1 MRLSMSPVLD
11 RRAFLKVS
19 AMAGGGLLLALRL
32 DPVADVHAQFSPG
45 VFDPTAFVRIDP
57 DGTVTIMAKNPEV
70 GQGVKTML
78 PMLIAEE
85 LDVDWND
92 VRVEQADAD
101 ASRYGLQLAG
111 GSLSTPMNWIP
122 LRQVGAA
129 GRWMLITAAARRWG
143 VPDAECNAA
152 MSRVTHIPSG
162 RSLGYGDLAEAT
174 AAIDPPALD
183 SVALKDPGEYTIIGT
198 TRRGVDTA
206 AIVVGDPIYSIDF
219 IVPDMRYAVFQKCP
233 VFGGRVASVALDDVR
248 AMPGVRRAFVVE
260 GGDVYDGL
268 QSGVAIVAD
277 TWWLAEAARRTLEI
291 VWDEGPA
298 AAQST
303 AGFAVRA
310 DELAA
315 SAPEQ
320 TLRSDGDVDAAL
332 TGAAA
337 TVEAN
342 YAYPFFAHAQL
353 EPENTV
359 AHFADGRLELWSP
372 TQTPGAAIPLA
383 AQTLGIAEEAV
394 TLHLL
399 RSGGGF
405 GRRLTNEY
413 VAEAAWISREAGEPV
428 KLLWS
433 REDDM
438 AFCFYRPAGF
448 HYLRGGVD
456 TNGRLVAWRDHFVTL
471 GQDGQF
477 GTAAELS
484 PEEFPARFVPNIAL
498 HASVMDNLVP
508 LGNLRAPGSNA
519 IAFVVQ
525 SFLDELADAAGADPL
540 DFRLRL
546 LAETPMPPGTAT
558 GPAAL
563 FGVFDAARMRGVL
576 ELVAE
581 RSRWRERT
589 TANGRALGLA
599 FHFSHGGYFA
609 EVADVTVTD
618 QRVRVNKVWVA
629 ADIGSHV
636 INPGAAENMVQGS
649 VIDGLSELMS
659 YEHTIENGRAVESNF
674 HQFQPVRMPQAPP
687 EIEVYW
693 LQSDNPPTGLGEPA
707 LPPVLPAVANAIF
720 AASGTRVRSLPL
732 ARHGYAWA

>member
-1 MRLSMSPVLD
+1 MSPVLD

-19 AMAGGGLLLALRL
+19 ALAGGGLLLALRL
-32 DPVADVHAQFSPG
+32 DPAEVHAQFAPG
-45 VFDPTAFVRIDP
+45 TFDPTAFVRIDP

-78 PMLIAEE
+78 PMIIAEE

-111 GSLSTPMNWIP
+111 GSLSTPVNWTP

-129 GRWMLITAAARRWG
+129 GRQMLVTAAAGQWG
-143 VPDAECNAA
+143 VPASECDAA
-152 MSRVTHIPSG
+152 MSRVTHTPSG
-162 RSLGYGDLAEAT
+162 RSLSYGELAEV
-174 AAIDPPALD
+174 AARVRPPALD
-183 SVALKDPGEYTIIGT
+183 SVTLKDPGEFTIIGT
-198 TRRGVDTA
+198 SRRGVDTA
-206 AIVVGDPIYSIDF
+206 AITVGAPIYSIDF
-219 IVPDMRYAVFQKCP
+219 TLDGMRYAVFQKCP
-233 VFGGRVASVALDDVR
+233 VFGGRVASANLDAVR
-248 AMPGVRRAFVVE
+248 AMPGVRRAFVVD

-268 QSGVAIVAD
+268 NPGVAIVAD
-277 TWWLAEAARRTLEI
+277 SWWQAQQARRALE
-291 VWDEGPA
+291 VTWDEGPA

-303 AGFAVRA
+303 AGFAAEA
-310 DELAA
+310 DRL
-315 SAPEQ
+315 SAGAPQQ

-332 TGAAA
+332 ASAAA
-337 TVEAN
+337 TVEAA

-359 AHFADGRLELWSP
+359 ARFEDGRLELWSP
-372 TQTPGAAIPLA
+372 TQTPGFAIPMV
-383 AQTLGIAEEAV
+383 AQVMGIPEDAV
-394 TLHLL
+394 TIHLM

-413 VAEAAWISREAGEPV
+413 IAEAAWIARESGEPV

-448 HYLRGGVD
+448 HYLRGAVD
-456 TNGRLVAWRDHFVTL
+456 ANRQLVAWRDHFVTL
-471 GQDGQF
+471 GQDGTP
-477 GTAAELS
+477 GTAAGLS
-484 PEEFPARFVPNIAL
+484 PEEFPARFVPNCAL
-498 HASVMDNLVP
+498 QTSVMENLVP

-525 SFLDELADAAGADPL
+525 SFIDELAAAAGDDPL

-546 LAETPMPPGTAT
+546 LDGTPLPPGAAT

-563 FGVFDAARMRGVL
+563 FGSFDAARMRGVL
-576 ELVAE
+576 DMVADA
-581 RSRWRERT
+581 SGWRVRPT
-589 TANGRALGLA
+589 GGDRALGLA
-599 FHFSHGGYFA
+599 FHFSHGAYVA
-609 EVADVTVTD
+609 EVADVTVAD
-618 QRVRVNKVWVA
+618 RAVRVNKVWA
-629 ADIGSHV
+629 AVDIGSHV

-649 VIDGLSELMS
+649 VIDGLSELMA

-687 EIEVYW
+687 EIEVLW
-693 LQSDNPPTGLGEPA
+693 RRTDNPPGGLGEPA
-707 LPPVLPAVANAIF
+707 LPPILPAVANAIF
-720 AASGTRVRSLPL
+720 AATGERIRALPL
-732 ARHGYAWA
+732 VKAGFRWA

>member
-1 MRLSMSPVLD
+1 MSPVLD

-19 AMAGGGLLLALRL
+19 ALASGGMLLVLKF
-32 DPVADVHAQFSPG
+32 DPIANLQAQFAPG
-45 VFDPTAFVRIDP
+45 AFDPAAFVRIDT
-57 DGTVTIMAKNPEV
+57 DGTVTITAKNPEV

-85 LDVDWND
+85 LDVAWSD
-92 VRVEQADAD
+92 VQVEQADAD

-111 GSLSTPMNWIP
+111 GSLSTPMNWTP
-122 LRQVGAA
+122 LRQVGAV
-129 GRWMLITAAARRWG
+129 GRQMLVTAAARQWG
-143 VPDAECNAA
+143 VPETECATS
-152 MSRVTHIPSG
+152 MSQVTHTPTG
-162 RSLGYGDLAEAT
+162 RSLGYGELASA
-174 AAIDPPALD
+174 AAAVPPPAID
-183 SVALKDPGEYTIIGT
+183 SVRLKDASEYTIIGT
-198 TRRGVDTA
+198 TRNGVDVA
-206 AIVVGDPIYSIDF
+206 SIVVGEPIFSIDF
-219 IVPDMRYAVFQKCP
+219 TVPGMRYAVFQKCP
-233 VFGGRVASVALDDVR
+233 VFGGRVANVNLESVR

-277 TWWLAEAARRTLEI
+277 TWWQAESARRTLEI
-291 VWDEGPA
+291 TWEEGPA
-298 AAQST
+298 ATQST
-303 AGFAVRA
+303 AAFAARA

-315 SAPEQ
+315 GAPEQ
-320 TLRSDGDVDAAL
+320 TLRSDGDVETAL
-332 TGAAA
+332 AGAAA

-372 TQTPGAAIPLA
+372 TQTPGVAIPLA
-383 AQTLGIAEEAV
+383 ASTLGIAEDQV

-413 VAEAAWISREAGEPV
+413 VAEAAWIAREAGEPV

-456 TNGRLVAWRDHFVTL
+456 ADGRLVAWVDHFVTL
-471 GQDGQF
+471 GRNGTP
-477 GTAAELS
+477 GTAAALS

-498 HASVMDNLVP
+498 HTSVMDNYVP

-525 SFLDELADAAGADPL
+525 SFIDELAVAAGVDPL
-540 DFRLRL
+540 DFRLQL
-546 LAETPMPPGTAT
+546 LTETPMPPGTIP
-558 GPAAL
+558 GPATI
-563 FGVFDAARMRGVL
+563 FGAFIAERMRGVL
-576 ELVAE
+576 ELAAE
-581 RSRWRERT
+581 RSGWRERPVE
-589 TANGRALGLA
+589 GERALGLA
-599 FHFSHGGYFA
+599 FHFSHAGYFA
-609 EVADVTVTD
+609 EVADVTVANR
-618 QRVRVNKVWVA
+618 RVRVNKVWVA
-629 ADIGSHV
+629 ADIGHHV
-636 INPGAAENMVQGS
+636 INPGAAENLVQGS

-659 YEHTIENGRAVESNF
+659 YEHTIENGRAVQSNF
-674 HQFQPVRMPQAPP
+674 HQFQPVRMAQAPP
-687 EIEVYW
+687 EIEVFW
-693 LQSDNPPTGLGEPA
+693 LRSDNPPTGLGEPA

-720 AASGTRVRSLPL
+720 AATGIRVRSLPL
-732 ARHGYAWA
+732 ARQGYAWA

>member
-1 MRLSMSPVLD
+1 
-11 RRAFLKVS
+11 
-19 AMAGGGLLLALRL
+19 
-32 DPVADVHAQFSPG
+32 
-45 VFDPTAFVRIDP
+45 
-57 DGTVTIMAKNPEV
+57 
-70 GQGVKTML
+70 
-78 PMLIAEE
+78 
-85 LDVDWND
+85 
-92 VRVEQADAD
+92 
-101 ASRYGLQLAG
+101 
-111 GSLSTPMNWIP
+111 MNWTP
-122 LRQVGAA
+122 LRQVGAV
-129 GRWMLITAAARRWG
+129 GRQMLVTAAARQWG
-143 VPDAECNAA
+143 VAAAECAA
-152 MSRVTHIPSG
+152 ALSRVTHTPTG
-162 RSLGYGDLAEAT
+162 RVLSYGELAAAAAT
-174 AAIDPPALD
+174 LAPPALD
-183 SVALKDPGEYTIIGT
+183 SVSLKDASEYTIIGT
-198 TRRGVDTA
+198 TRQGVDTA
-206 AIVVGDPIYSIDF
+206 AIVVGEPIYSIDF
-219 IVPDMRYAVFQKCP
+219 TVPGMRYAVFQKCQ
-233 VFGGRVASVALDDVR
+233 VFGGRVASVALDGVR

-268 QSGVAIVAD
+268 LPGVAIVAD
-277 TWWLAEAARRTLEI
+277 TWWQAESARRTLDI
-291 VWDEGPA
+291 AWDEGPA

-303 AGFAVRA
+303 AGFAARA
-310 DELAA
+310 DALAA
-315 SAPEQ
+315 GAPEQ

-332 TGAAA
+332 AGAAA
-337 TVEAN
+337 TVDAN

-359 AHFADGRLELWSP
+359 AQFSDGRLELWSP

-383 AQTLGIAEEAV
+383 ARTLGIAEDAV

-413 VAEAAWISREAGEPV
+413 VAEAAWIAREAGEPV

-456 TNGRLVAWRDHFVTL
+456 ADGRLIAWRDHFVTL
-471 GQDGQF
+471 GRDGAP
-477 GTAAELS
+477 GTAAGLS

-498 HASVMDNLVP
+498 QASVMENFVP

-546 LAETPMPPGTAT
+546 LAEPPMPAGNAA

-563 FGVFDAARMRGVL
+563 FGAFNAARMRGVL
-576 ELVAE
+576 ELAADRAGWRG
-581 RSRWRERT
+581 RSS
-589 TANGRALGLA
+589 ADGRALGVA

-609 EVADVTVTD
+609 EVADVTVSG
-618 QRVRVNKVWVA
+618 QQVRVNKVWVA

-659 YEHTIENGRAVESNF
+659 YEHTIEGGRAVESNF

-687 EIEVYW
+687 EIEVHW
-693 LQSDNPPTGLGEPA
+693 LPSDNPPTGLGEPA

-720 AASGTRVRSLPL
+720 AATGTRIRSLPL
-732 ARHGYAWA
+732 AKAGYRWA